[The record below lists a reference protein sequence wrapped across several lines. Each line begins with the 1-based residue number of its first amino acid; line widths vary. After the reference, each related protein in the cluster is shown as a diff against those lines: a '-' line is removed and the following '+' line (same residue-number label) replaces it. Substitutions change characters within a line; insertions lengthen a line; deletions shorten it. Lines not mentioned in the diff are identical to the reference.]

1 MGKFFNERIN
11 NNRSNLIKYG
21 LIGAGCLIIFI
32 LIIVIA
38 TSGNKKEVKAQLKDE
53 LIIEINS
60 SLPSKNDLFSVLEN
74 VDDNDIT
81 VDFDAINLSQIGSY
95 TVHSEVKNMGDG
107 YTLVHV
113 VDTTKPELSLVS
125 SHTIKENESY
135 TVTDFVTN
143 CSDNSNTQCIT
154 EFYTLDTDSSGK
166 VINYGSYTTAG
177 TYVIKI
183 VAKDESG
190 NVSDPV
196 ISQLII
202 EKNQSVNPKPQTC
215 KYGDLTVDSQYLDY
229 PLGYIVGDKKNN
241 CAINPNLSSDKE
253 ITKKVEDFIVQDN
266 KKFQTQVKDI
276 TNNLYPNIEL
286 NYAIPV
292 TKLEIL
298 NKAKGLIGYSIL
310 VEVYVAPKD
319 SDTAIQTEENLI
331 AKYYLNTDS
340 SRKYIVNKYNI
351 AE

>member
-38 TSGNKKEVKAQLKDE
+38 TSGSKKEAKAQLKDE
-53 LIIEINS
+53 LTIEINS

-81 VDFDAINLSQIGSY
+81 VDFDAIDLSQIGSY

-125 SHTIKENESY
+125 SHTIKENETY
-135 TVTDFVTN
+135 NVNDFVTN

-154 EFYTLDTDSSGK
+154 EFYSLDTDSNGK
-166 VINYGSYTTAG
+166 VINYGAYTTAG
-177 TYVIKI
+177 TYIIKI

-190 NVSDPV
+190 NISEPV
-196 ISQLII
+196 NSQLII
-202 EKNQSVNPKPQTC
+202 EKSQSVNPKPQTC

-229 PLGYIVGDKKNN
+229 PLGYIVGDKINN
-241 CAINPNLSSDKE
+241 CSINKNLQKDDNLLNQVEQYYTKDFDNFNKEAKEKLKKE
-253 ITKKVEDFIVQDN
+253 INSDVTVELKPTVFPLFN
-266 KKFQTQVKDI
+266 
-276 TNNLYPNIEL
+276 TNL
-286 NYAIPV
+286 
-292 TKLEIL
+292 
-298 NKAKGLIGYSIL
+298 KGLVGYSIL
-310 VEVYVAPKD
+310 MNVYLTTKD
-319 SDTAIQTEENLI
+319 NPTPSEENLI
-331 AKYYLNTDS
+331 AKYYLKTDS
-340 SRKYIVNKYNI
+340 SRQYIVNKYNI
-351 AE
+351 S

>member
-241 CAINPNLSSDKE
+241 CAINKNLNNDDNLLKQVEEYYTKDFENFKKESEEKLKKE
-253 ITKKVEDFIVQDN
+253 INSDVTVSLKPIVYPLFN
-266 KKFQTQVKDI
+266 
-276 TNNLYPNIEL
+276 TNL
-286 NYAIPV
+286 
-292 TKLEIL
+292 
-298 NKAKGLIGYSIL
+298 KGFVGYSIL
-310 VEVYVAPKD
+310 MNVYLLTKD
-319 SDTAIQTEENLI
+319 NPTPSEENLM
-331 AKYYLNTDS
+331 AKYYLKTDQ
-340 SRKYIVNKYNI
+340 SRQYIYNKYNI
-351 AE
+351 S

>member
-241 CAINPNLSSDKE
+241 CAINKNLNNDDNLLKQVEEYYTKDFENFKKESEEKLKKE
-253 ITKKVEDFIVQDN
+253 IISDVTVSLKPIVYPLFN
-266 KKFQTQVKDI
+266 
-276 TNNLYPNIEL
+276 TNL
-286 NYAIPV
+286 
-292 TKLEIL
+292 
-298 NKAKGLIGYSIL
+298 KGFVGYSIL
-310 VEVYVAPKD
+310 MNVYLLTKD
-319 SDTAIQTEENLI
+319 NPTPSEENLM
-331 AKYYLNTDS
+331 AKYYLKTDQ
-340 SRKYIVNKYNI
+340 SRQYIYNKYNI
-351 AE
+351 S